1 MSPKEKKVY
10 YETKL
15 RNLKRVKSRLLQH
28 ADLIEETQFI
38 SNEINHLE
46 EILDQEF

>member
-15 RNLKRVKSRLLQH
+15 RNLQRIYQRINQQPGKTE
-28 ADLIEETQFI
+28 DTLIV
-38 SNEINHLE
+38 SNEINHLQQL
-46 EILDQEF
+46 LDQEV